1 MPTLTPQE
9 QARLEFEALQH
20 RARTDKLYLADL
32 LGYDFQPDVHGELFD
47 TYIKFDRSKPYFEQD
62 RQKHRLI
69 LWSRAFYKTTST
81 IVEMV
86 QTILNFP
93 DVSIMIMQSTEGK
106 AKELLAQVKGHFDG
120 TNLNSKL
127 STLFPEF
134 CKEKLGTAMAFTVPT
149 RQRARKDPTVFVAS
163 PRSSKA
169 GLHPDVGFFDDLVT
183 EQNYTNPDQLKK
195 TIEQFSHYTPLV
207 NNGGYFY
214 VTGTRYTFGDLYEHI
229 IRGNE
234 PTAEFPK
241 GKWKVTIK
249 GCWQEDANGNRISD
263 SNFPP
268 RKLTRGSRAGE
279 TIGISLA
286 ELLAIQRENPET
298 FAAQYLNRPI
308 AAGTQLFTE
317 SLLLGAVVPRDNPNE
332 PPVSEAW
339 QGPAFL
345 FVDLA
350 ESRDPRADK
359 RVIVCGR
366 QRGGVPTVCDIRS
379 GQWSTLQIAQ
389 NILEMSV
396 LHRPLRVLI
405 EGSQGSTFFTD
416 YLVMIAKDKG
426 ISLPV
431 EKIKVSNNKGAKY
444 LRIAA
449 IEGAIKQ
456 GRLRFLAALPGWADL
471 VQQFVEFPKGKHD
484 DEIDT
489 ISLMLQFYSGQLALT
504 NTAPTANLPFFLRTP
519 GVDYGL
525 ETQIVNPQDAEALAF
540 CPEPIF

>member
-1 MPTLTPQE
+1 MTQLSTQE
-9 QARLEFEALQH
+9 TAKLEFEALQH

-32 LGYDFQPDVHGELFD
+32 LGYDFQADVHTDLFD
-47 TYIKFDRSKPYFEQD
+47 TYIPFDRNKPYFEQD
-62 RQKHRLI
+62 KQKHRLI

-81 IVEMV
+81 IVEIV

-93 DVSIMIMQSTEGK
+93 DVSVMLMQSTVGK
-106 AKELLAQVKGHFDG
+106 SKELLAQVKGHFDG

-127 STLFPEF
+127 YTLFPEF
-134 CKEKLGTAMAFTVPT
+134 CKDKLGRADAFTVPT
-149 RQRARKDPTVFVAS
+149 RTRSRKDPTVFVAS
-163 PRSSKA
+163 PKSSKA

-183 EQNYTNPDQLKK
+183 EQNYRNPELLKK
-195 TIEQFSHYTPLV
+195 TIEEFSHYTPLV

-229 IRGNE
+229 IRSNE
-234 PTAEFPK
+234 STAEFPK
-241 GKWKVTIK
+241 GKWKVTVK
-249 GCWQEDANGNRISD
+249 GCWEEDRNGLRTSD

-268 RKLTRGSRAGE
+268 RKLTKGARAGE
-279 TIGISLA
+279 TIGISLQ
-286 ELLAIQRENPET
+286 ELLAIQRDNPET

-317 SLLLGAVVPRDNPNE
+317 SLLLGAVRPRDPNQ
-332 PPVSEAW
+332 VV
-339 QGPAFL
+339 GPALL

-359 RVIVCGR
+359 RVVVCGR
-366 QRGGVPTVCDIRS
+366 QIAGCPTVCDIRS

-389 NILEMSV
+389 NILEMS
-396 LHRPLRVLI
+396 LIHRPLRVLI

-426 ISLPV
+426 ISLAV
-431 EKIKVSNNKGAKY
+431 DKIKVSNNKGAKY

-449 IEGAIKQ
+449 IEGAIKT
-456 GRLRFLAALPGWADL
+456 GRLRFLAGLPGWADM
-471 VQQFVEFPKGKHD
+471 VQQFIEYPKGKHD

-489 ISLMLQFYSGQLALT
+489 VSLMLQFYSGQLALT
-504 NTAPTANLPFFLRTP
+504 DLTPTGNLPFFLRTP
-519 GVDYGL
+519 GVDYSL
-525 ETQIVNPQDAEALAF
+525 ESQIVNPQDAEALAF